1 MNRELIFRIFV
12 DNSLHPYEFFVSS
25 DFMICSISFIIVH
38 VHFISG
44 YGLLKAC
51 SIK

>member
-1 MNRELIFRIFV
+1 MNRELIFRICV
-12 DNSLHPYEFFVSS
+12 DISSYPYEIFILR
-25 DFMICSISFIIVH
+25 DFTICSISFVIVH
-38 VHFISG
+38 LRFISG